1 MTTILDVARRA
12 GVSVSTVSHVLNETR
27 YVSEELRQR
36 VLSAAGE
43 LGYQPNA
50 LARSLRIK
58 RSHTI
63 GMILPDNT
71 NPYFAEIA
79 RSIEDASRRQGYS
92 TILCN
97 TDGDPAKE
105 LTYIQVLLEKQVDG
119 IILVSAGGTGT
130 QNALLQNSIA
140 VVMVDRA
147 DPLLYCDSV
156 QVDNVQGGWLATRH
170 LLDLGHRRIP
180 CLAGPSTV
188 VPSDGRVLGYRNA
201 MCEAPDA
208 QTHIRVLKGDF
219 RADSGYELTRMLLDE
234 TPMPTAIFAC
244 NDLMAIGAMRAIQ
257 ERGLCVPHDISV
269 VGFDDITLSRYITP
283 PLTTIAQ
290 PKYKMGQLA
299 LQLLLERINEKKLP
313 IRFPVLECELIVR
326 ASTQHLHSDHD

>member
-1 MTTILDVARRA
+1 
-12 GVSVSTVSHVLNETR
+12 VLNDTR

-36 VLSAAGE
+36 VLSAVDE

-50 LARSLRIK
+50 LARSLRMK

-79 RSIEDASRRQGYS
+79 RSIEDASHRQGYS
-92 TILCN
+92 AILCN

-119 IILVSAGGTGT
+119 IILVSVGGTGA
-130 QNALLQNSIA
+130 QNALLQNSTA

-170 LLDLGHRRIP
+170 LLNLGHRRIP

-201 MCEAPDA
+201 MCETPDA
-208 QTHIRVLKGDF
+208 QAHIRVLEGDF
-219 RADSGYELTRMLLDE
+219 HADSGYELTRMLLDE

-257 ERGLCVPHDISV
+257 ERGLRIPQDISV
-269 VGFDDITLSRYITP
+269 VGFDDITLSRYIPP

-313 IRFPVLECELIVR
+313 TRFPVLECELIVR
-326 ASTQHLHSDHD
+326 ASTQSLHSDH

>member
-1 MTTILDVARRA
+1 MSTILDVARRA
-12 GVSVSTVSHVLNETR
+12 GVSVSTVSHVLNDTR

-36 VLSAAGE
+36 VLSAVDE

-50 LARSLRIK
+50 LARSLRMK

-79 RSIEDASRRQGYS
+79 RSIEDASHRQGYS
-92 TILCN
+92 AILCN

-119 IILVSAGGTGT
+119 IILVSVGGTGA
-130 QNALLQNSIA
+130 QNALLQNSTA

-170 LLDLGHRRIP
+170 LLDLGHRHIP
-180 CLAGPSTV
+180 CLGGPSTV

-201 MCEAPDA
+201 MCEIPEARA
-208 QTHIRVLKGDF
+208 HIRVLEGDF
-219 RADSGYELTRMLLDE
+219 HADSGYELTRMLLDE
-234 TPMPTAIFAC
+234 SPMPTAIFAC

-257 ERGLCVPHDISV
+257 ERGLRIPQNISV

-313 IRFPVLECELIVR
+313 TRFPVLECELIVR
-326 ASTQHLHSDHD
+326 ASTQSLHSDH